1 MKYIC
6 MCFTMLFGRMINTFT
21 PICKSISKNTRNI
34 VKSLSGIFT
43 PYTSGIFTPYTS
55 TPVSLYQKCIT
66 IIPGY
71 MEHDPKKEAK
81 KMDKIKNNNF

>member
-6 MCFTMLFGRMINTFT
+6 MCFTMLLARMINTFT
-21 PICKSISKNTRNI
+21 PIYNSISKNTRNI

-43 PYTSGIFTPYTS
+43 PYTS

-66 IIPGY
+66 IVPGY

-81 KMDKIKNNNF
+81 KIFNGPTRN